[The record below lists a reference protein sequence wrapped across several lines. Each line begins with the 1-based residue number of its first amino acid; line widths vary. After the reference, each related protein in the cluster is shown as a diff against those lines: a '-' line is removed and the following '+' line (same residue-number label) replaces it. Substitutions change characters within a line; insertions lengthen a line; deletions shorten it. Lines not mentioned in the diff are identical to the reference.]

1 VSLCNEPPQLGG
13 VDLGRRPMRSTP
25 LRRVIAGRLVMGV
38 LIACSTVAVLTTIGI
53 VLSLVFESIQ
63 FFQIVPVSDFLFG
76 MHWSPQT
83 AIRTDQVGSS
93 GAFGV
98 IPLLAGTLLISAI
111 ALTVSGPVGLYAAI
125 YLVEYA
131 RPSFRAVIKPLLEV
145 LAGIPTVVYGFFAA
159 LFVAPLLRHG
169 GETIGLDVSSESAL
183 AAGLVMGV
191 MTIPFV
197 SSITDDAITAVPS
210 TLKEGALAMGAT
222 RSEMIRQVVLPAA
235 LPGIAGGMLLAVSR
249 VIGETMIVVMA
260 AGLTANLTLNPLE
273 AVTTVTVQ
281 IVTMLTGDQQFD
293 SAKTLSA
300 FALGLLLF
308 MVTLVL
314 NVIAQRIVKKYREQY
329 D

>member
-1 VSLCNEPPQLGG
+1 MPRN
-13 VDLGRRPMRSTP
+13 
-25 LRRVIAGRLVMGV
+25 RVFGTSIPTRKVIVERMVMGL

-53 VLSLVFESIQ
+53 VLSLVFESFL
-63 FFQIVPVSDFLFG
+63 FFRKVPITDFLFG
-76 MHWSPQT
+76 LQWSPQT
-83 AIRTDQVGSS
+83 AIRADQVGAS
-93 GAFGV
+93 GAFGA
-98 IPLLAGTLLISAI
+98 IPLLVGTALISAI
-111 ALTVSGPVGLYAAI
+111 ALSVSGPVGLYAAI
-125 YLVEYA
+125 YIAEYA
-131 RPSFRAVIKPLLEV
+131 SPRFRAVVKPALEV

-159 LFVAPLLRHG
+159 LFVAPLLRQG
-169 GETIGLDVSSESAL
+169 GESIGLAVSSESAL

-210 TLKEGALAMGAT
+210 ALKEGALGMGAT

-235 LPGIAGGMLLAVSR
+235 LPGIAGGMLLATSR

-260 AGLTANLTLNPLE
+260 AGLTANLTINPLE

-281 IVTMLTGDQQFD
+281 IVTLLTGDQEFD

-308 MVTLVL
+308 VVTLIL
-314 NVIAQRIVKKYREQY
+314 NVIALKIVKTYREQY